1 MKAVRFARAWARPF
15 VLAVSCCAVSASI
28 AAAQPVGKPAEKP
41 VEKPATT
48 ASGSDW
54 KLDAETF
61 QGLRARAL
69 GPGIMSGRIACIDGV
84 SGDRN
89 TLWVGS
95 AGGGVWLSKNNGT
108 TWAPVF
114 DGYAQ
119 SIGAIRVAPS
129 NPKIVW
135 VGTGETWARNSVG
148 YGDGVYKTTDGGDS
162 WTKMGLEKTERIAR
176 ILIHPT
182 HPETVL
188 VAATGPLFND
198 SPERGVYRTTDGGK
212 TWTKTL
218 YVDARSGAA
227 DLAMDPTDPNVVYAS
242 MWSVRRQAWTFTS
255 GGPGSGLYKSTDGG
269 QTWRKLTKGLPEG
282 DLGRIGISV
291 SPARARRVYAL
302 VEAKHTALYISDDSG
317 ETWKKGN
324 DTSQDVTWRPFY
336 FANVVADPKHADR
349 VYKGG
354 LNLSASE
361 DGGITFAGVSGGGGI
376 RGGGAPYHS
385 DLHAIWIDPKNPE
398 WLVIGTDGGIY
409 ISTDRGATWS
419 LCQNI
424 PVGQFYH
431 VSVDMQVPYNVY
443 GGLQDNGT
451 WAAPSTRSG
460 GVPNRLWESLLG
472 GDGFWAF
479 PDAKDQDIVY
489 CEYQGGHVSRV
500 RMSTGETKDVQPLR
514 GAGDPK
520 LRFNWNA
527 PLHVGPSGA
536 LYMGSQFLYRTRD
549 MGDTWEKISGDLTT
563 NDPLKL
569 QQEKSGGLSIDNSN
583 AENHCTV
590 YAIGESPKDPNIVW
604 VGTDD
609 GNLQV
614 TQDGG
619 KHWTNTC
626 KALPG
631 IKPCTWIS
639 YVAPSPHDAATCFV
653 TADGHMLGDFDPH
666 VFVTHDFGKTWVPL
680 ADPAVMKGYAHCVR
694 QDPVNPDL
702 VFAGTEW
709 GLYCSLDGGRQWA
722 QVKAGIPNVAV
733 RDLAIHPREGDLLVA
748 THGRG
753 IYVID
758 DLSPLRSLTRDKLTA
773 DAAFLTTR
781 PNQLLIPR
789 QEQRFS
795 GSNGWEGD
803 ELPEAAIITY
813 YLKKRHLI
821 GDLKLEVF
829 DGSGKKLATING
841 GRRRGI
847 NRVEW
852 PMRLKGPKLPPAA
865 NLVPNQFA
873 NVGPRAAAGTYTAKL
888 TKNKDVFTTT
898 FTLVADTRSTHTA
911 ADRAEQVKLVNRLY
925 DRLGDLTYTVEGVQA
940 VRDSARARAKSL
952 GKDALATKLNAF
964 ADKLETFRGT
974 IVAARE
980 GGRLTGEERL
990 REQLGDLYGK
1000 VNGYDGRPTNGQI
1013 GLADVLDSELK
1024 KGETDFDAMLAK
1036 DLPPLNSGLKGKKLP
1051 EISRESREAWE
1062 KRNEDASRGSGG
1074 LEMLRALLWLQG
1086 APAAS
1091 EGEED
1096 GH

>member
-1 MKAVRFARAWARPF
+1 MAAWNAARSLALAAGL
-15 VLAVSCCAVSASI
+15 VLAGSAF
-28 AAAQPVGKPAEKP
+28 AAD
-41 VEKPATT
+41 
-48 ASGSDW
+48 DW
-54 KLDAETF
+54 KIDADTF
-61 QGLRARAL
+61 EGLRARAL
-69 GPGIMSGRIACIDGV
+69 GPGVMSGRIACIDGV
-84 SGDRN
+84 SGPRN
-89 TLWVGS
+89 TLWVGT
-95 AGGGVWLSKNNGT
+95 AGGGVWRSRDNGT
-108 TWAPVF
+108 TWRPAF

-119 SIGAIRVAPS
+119 SIGAIRIAPS
-129 NPKIVW
+129 DPKTVW

-148 YGDGVYKTTDGGDS
+148 YGDGVYKTKDDGDS
-162 WTKMGLEKTERIAR
+162 WTRVGLEKTERIAR
-176 ILIHPT
+176 ILINPT

-188 VAATGPLFND
+188 VAALGPLFND

-212 TWTKTL
+212 TWSKTL

-227 DLAMDPTDPNVVYAS
+227 DLAMDPQNPEVVYAS
-242 MWSVRRQAWTFTS
+242 MWSVRRQAWTFSS

-269 QTWRKLTKGLPEG
+269 QTWRKLTKGLPDG

-291 SPARARRVYAL
+291 SPARASRVYAI
-302 VEAKHTALYISDDSG
+302 VEAKKTAFYISDDSG
-317 ETWKKGN
+317 ESWKKGN
-324 DTSQDVTWRPFY
+324 DSSQDVTWRPFY
-336 FANVVADPKHADR
+336 FANVVADPKNFER

-354 LNLSASE
+354 LNLSVSE
-361 DGGITFAGVSGGGGI
+361 DGGRTFAGAGGGGP
-376 RGGGAPYHS
+376 GGGGGTPYHS
-385 DLHAIWIDPKNPE
+385 DLHAEWIDPKNNE
-398 WLVIGTDGGIY
+398 WLIIGTDGGCY
-409 ISTDRGATWS
+409 ISSDRGNTWVA
-419 LCQNI
+419 CQNM

-431 VSVDMQVPYNVY
+431 VSYDMAVPYNVY

-479 PDAKDQDIVY
+479 PDAKDQDVVY

-500 RMSTGETKDVQPLR
+500 RMSTGETKDVMPLR

-536 LYMGSQFLYRTRD
+536 LYMGAQFLYRTKD
-549 MGDTWEKISGDLTT
+549 MGDTWERISGDLTT
-563 NDPLKL
+563 NDPAKL
-569 QQEKSGGLSIDNSN
+569 QQDKSGGLSVDNSG
-583 AENHCTV
+583 AENHCTI

-614 TQDGG
+614 TRDGG
-619 KHWTNTC
+619 KTWANTC

-631 IKPCTWIS
+631 LKPCTWIS
-639 YVAPSPHDAATCFV
+639 FVAPSPHDPATCFV
-653 TADGHMLGDFDPH
+653 TADGHMLGDFEPH
-666 VFVTHDFGKTWVPL
+666 VFVTHDFGKSWTAL
-680 ADPAVMKGYAHCVR
+680 ADPKVMTGYAHCVR
-694 QDPVNPDL
+694 QDPVNADL
-702 VFAGTEW
+702 LFAGTEW
-709 GLYCSLDGGRQWA
+709 GLYCSLDGGKQWA

-733 RDLAIHPREGDLLVA
+733 RDLAIQPREGDLLVA

-758 DLSPLRSLTRDKLTA
+758 DLSPLRSLTRDKLEA
-773 DAAFLTTR
+773 DAPFLGTR
-781 PNQLLIPR
+781 PNPLVIPR
-789 QEQRFS
+789 QEQRFN

-803 ELPEAAIITY
+803 ELPESAIITY

-829 DGSGKKLATING
+829 DASGKKLATING

-873 NVGPRAAAGTYTAKL
+873 MVGPRAAAGTYTAKL

-898 FTLVADTRSTHTA
+898 FTLVADPRSTHTA
-911 ADRAEQVKLVNRLY
+911 EDRAAQVKLVNHLY

-1013 GLADVLDSELK
+1013 ALADVLDGELK
-1024 KGETDFDAMLAK
+1024 KGEADFQAMLAK

-1051 EISRESREAWE
+1051 EIARESREAWD
-1062 KRNEDASRGSGG
+1062 KRNEDANRGAGG
-1074 LEMLRALLWLQG
+1074 LESMRRLMEWYGQS
-1086 APAAS
+1086 APA
-1091 EGEED
+1091 EGD
-1096 GH
+1096 